1 MLSTMALMNLRPSRA
16 FLPAILPMML
26 AVAGLLGGC
35 NTVPKGEGTYL
46 ISVKNA
52 DTGKPAEGVE
62 IIATGTGGR
71 MRSDKPSMAT
81 TDDDGNATIIFGN
94 WGSVDLQLYAGSA
107 TERWIV
113 AQDRVAVNGGKSS
126 INPLRLIVGA
136 GRNGGNPMYNLAI
149 TRVEKG
155 GKQDN

>member
-1 MLSTMALMNLRPSRA
+1 
-16 FLPAILPMML
+16 MML
-26 AVAGLLGGC
+26 AAASLLGGC
-35 NTVPKGEGTYL
+35 STVPKGEGTYL
-46 ISVKNA
+46 ISVKSA
-52 DTGKPAEGVE
+52 DSGKPVEGVE

-81 TDDDGNATIIFGN
+81 TDDDGNATILFGN

-126 INPLRLIVGA
+126 TNPLRLIVGA
-136 GRNGGNPMYNLAI
+136 GRNGGNPLYNLSI

-155 GKQDN
+155 GKVDN